1 MKLSNTEKEAETIYK
16 LAKLDIIE
24 RELFVYMAIS
34 LQKRSEIA
42 ARNLVFLILI
52 RPPLISF

>member
-1 MKLSNTEKEAETIYK
+1 MKLSKTEKEAETIYK
-16 LAKLDIIE
+16 LAKLDIID

-34 LQKRSEIA
+34 LQKRSELA
-42 ARNLVFLILI
+42 ARYLVFLILI